1 MLLESKSLEYSH
13 RLVGMEENQVERDV
27 MEYDV
32 VVVGG
37 GPSGLSTAIKLKQ
50 LAAEKNAELS
60 VCLIEK
66 GSEIGAHILSGNCF
80 EPRALDEL
88 IPDWKEKGAPLN
100 SPATKDVVKFLIN
113 ENLSFNIP
121 FPSFLMP
128 NFNNH
133 GNYVMSLANLCRWLG
148 TQAENLGVE
157 IFPGFTAADVILEN
171 DVVKGILTGEMGI
184 SKDGEKKA
192 SYQPSMEL
200 RAKYTIF
207 AEGCRGHLGKKLIA
221 KYELDKDKDPQ
232 HYGIGFKEVWDV
244 PAEVHSEGTVMHTF
258 GWPSK
263 SKAGS
268 YFYHG
273 ENNQVYIG
281 LVVPLDYS
289 NPHLS
294 PFDEFQQW
302 KQHKDIKKILEKGK
316 RVAYGARALIKGGY
330 QSRPKMT
337 FPGGLIVGDNAGT
350 LVFTKIKGTH
360 TAMKSG
366 MLAAETVF
374 DAVQNNNLDADLES
388 YEEKFDSSWIQ
399 TDLYKSRN
407 MTPLLHKYGTW
418 IGGILMAIEQFL
430 FRGRYPFTLTHK
442 TPDYACMKKASE
454 CEKIDYPKPDGKIS
468 FDKLSSVFLSNTNHE
483 EDQPCH
489 LTLKDSSIPI
499 NVNLPTYDEP
509 AQRYC
514 PAGVYEVV
522 EKDGEHKFQINA
534 QNCVHCKTCDIK
546 DPSQNIVWIT
556 PEGMGGPNYPNM

>member
-1 MLLESKSLEYSH
+1 MS
-13 RLVGMEENQVERDV
+13 EEVAVDS

-37 GPSGLSTAIKLKQ
+37 GPAGLSTAIKLKQ
-50 LAAEKNAELS
+50 LAAENNSELS

-80 EPRALDEL
+80 EPTALDEL

-100 SPATKDVVKFLIN
+100 TPAKKDIVKFFLT
-113 ENLSFNIP
+113 EKLSFGIP
-121 FPSFLMP
+121 FASFFAP

-133 GNYVMSLANLCRWLG
+133 GNYVMSLANFCRWLA

-157 IFPGFTAADVILEN
+157 IFPGFTASEVIYEN
-171 DVVKGILTGEMGI
+171 DTVKGILTGEMGVT
-184 SKDGEKKA
+184 KEGERKP
-192 SYQPSMEL
+192 SYQPPMEL

-207 AEGCRGHLGKKLIA
+207 AEGCRGHLGKKLIS
-221 KYELDKDKDPQ
+221 KYALDANCDPQ

-244 PAEVHSEGTVMHTF
+244 PKEVHSEGTVMHSF

-263 SKAGS
+263 SNSGS
-268 YFYHG
+268 YCYHG
-273 ENNQVYIG
+273 ENNQVYLGI
-281 LVVPLDYS
+281 VVPLDYS

-302 KQHKDIKKILEKGK
+302 KHHKDIKKLLENGT
-316 RVAYGARALIKGGY
+316 RVAYGARALTKGGY
-330 QSRPKMT
+330 HSRPKMT
-337 FPGGLIVGDNAGT
+337 FPGGILVGCDAG
-350 LVFTKIKGTH
+350 LMVFTKIKGSH

-366 MLAAETVF
+366 MLAAESAF
-374 DAVQNNNLDADLES
+374 EAISQNKIGEDLIDF
-388 YEEKFDSSWIQ
+388 EEKLKSSWIE

-407 MTPLLHKYGTW
+407 MTALLHKYGALV
-418 IGGILMAIEQFL
+418 GGIIMALEQFF
-430 FRGRYPFTLTHK
+430 FRGKFPYTWRHK

-454 CEKIDYPKPDGKIS
+454 CEKIEYPKPDGKIS

-499 NVNLPTYDEP
+499 SVNLPEYDEP

-514 PAGVYEVV
+514 PAGVYEVI
-522 EKDGEHKFQINA
+522 EKDGENKFQINA

-546 DPSQNIVWIT
+546 DPSQNIVWVT

>member
-1 MLLESKSLEYSH
+1 MSE
-13 RLVGMEENQVERDV
+13 DV
-27 MEYDV
+27 AVDSMEYDV

-50 LAAEKNAELS
+50 LAAENNSELS

-66 GSEIGAHILSGNCF
+66 GSEIGALILSGNCF
-80 EPRALDEL
+80 EPTALDEL

-100 SPATKDVVKFLIN
+100 TPAKKDIVKFFLT
-113 ENLSFNIP
+113 EKLSFGIP
-121 FPSFLMP
+121 FASFFAP

-133 GNYVMSLANLCRWLG
+133 GNYVMSLANFCRWLA

-157 IFPGFTAADVILEN
+157 IFPGFTASEVIYEN
-171 DVVKGILTGEMGI
+171 DTVKGILTGEMGVT
-184 SKDGEKKA
+184 KEGERKP
-192 SYQPSMEL
+192 SYQPPMEL

-207 AEGCRGHLGKKLIA
+207 AEGCRGHLGKKLIS
-221 KYELDKDKDPQ
+221 KYALDANCDPQ
-232 HYGIGFKEVWDV
+232 HYGIGFKEVWDI
-244 PAEVHSEGTVMHTF
+244 PKEVHSEGTVMHSF

-263 SKAGS
+263 SNSGS
-268 YFYHG
+268 YCYHG
-273 ENNQVYIG
+273 ENNQVYLGI
-281 LVVPLDYS
+281 VVPLDYS

-302 KQHKDIKKILEKGK
+302 KHHKDIKKLLENGT
-316 RVAYGARALIKGGY
+316 RVAYGARALTKGGY
-330 QSRPKMT
+330 HSRPKMT
-337 FPGGLIVGDNAGT
+337 FPGGILVGCDAG
-350 LVFTKIKGTH
+350 LMVFTKIKGSH

-366 MLAAETVF
+366 MLAAESAF
-374 DAVQNNNLDADLES
+374 EAISQNKIGEDLIDF
-388 YEEKFDSSWIQ
+388 EEKLKSSWIE

-407 MTPLLHKYGTW
+407 MTALLHKYGAL
-418 IGGILMAIEQFL
+418 IGGIIMALEQFF
-430 FRGRYPFTLTHK
+430 FRGKFPYTWRHK

-454 CEKIDYPKPDGKIS
+454 CEKIEYPKPDGKIS

-499 NVNLPTYDEP
+499 SVNLPEYDEP

-522 EKDGEHKFQINA
+522 EKDGENKFQINA

-546 DPSQNIVWIT
+546 DPSQNIVWVT

>member
-1 MLLESKSLEYSH
+1 MS
-13 RLVGMEENQVERDV
+13 EEVAVDS

-37 GPSGLSTAIKLKQ
+37 GPAGLSTAIKLKQ
-50 LAAEKNAELS
+50 LAAENNSELS

-100 SPATKDVVKFLIN
+100 TPAKKDIVKFFLT
-113 ENLSFNIP
+113 EKLSFGIP
-121 FPSFLMP
+121 FASFFAP

-133 GNYVMSLANLCRWLG
+133 GNYVMSLANFCRWLA

-157 IFPGFTAADVILEN
+157 IFPGFTASEVIYEN
-171 DVVKGILTGEMGI
+171 DTVKGVLTGEMGVP
-184 SKDGEKKA
+184 KEGERKP

-207 AEGCRGHLGKKLIA
+207 AEGCRGHLGKKLIS
-221 KYELDKDKDPQ
+221 KYALDANSDPQ

-244 PAEVHSEGTVMHTF
+244 PKEVHSEGTVMHSF

-263 SKAGS
+263 SNSGS
-268 YFYHG
+268 YCYHG
-273 ENNQVYIG
+273 ENNQVYLGI
-281 LVVPLDYS
+281 VVPLDYS

-302 KQHKDIKKILEKGK
+302 KHHKDIKKLLENGT
-316 RVAYGARALIKGGY
+316 RVAYGARALTKGGY
-330 QSRPKMT
+330 HSRPKMT
-337 FPGGLIVGDNAGT
+337 FPGGILVGCDAG
-350 LVFTKIKGTH
+350 LMVFTKIKGSH

-366 MLAAETVF
+366 MLAAESAF
-374 DAVQNNNLDADLES
+374 EAISQNKIGEDLIDF
-388 YEEKFDSSWIQ
+388 EEKLKSSWIE

-407 MTPLLHKYGTW
+407 MTALLHKYGALV
-418 IGGILMAIEQFL
+418 GGIIMALEQFF
-430 FRGRYPFTLTHK
+430 FRGKFPYTWRHK

-454 CEKIDYPKPDGKIS
+454 CEKIEYPKPDVKIS
-468 FDKLSSVFLSNTNHE
+468 FDKSSSVFLSNTNHE

-489 LTLKDSSIPI
+489 LTHKDSSIPI
-499 NVNLPTYDEP
+499 SVNLPEYDEP

-522 EKDGEHKFQINA
+522 EKDGENKFQINA

-546 DPSQNIVWIT
+546 DPSQNIVWVT

>member
-1 MLLESKSLEYSH
+1 
-13 RLVGMEENQVERDV
+13 MEENQVERDV

-50 LAAEKNAELS
+50 LAAEKSAELS

-221 KYELDKDKDPQ
+221 KYELDKDKGPQ

-302 KQHKDIKKILEKGK
+302 KQHKDIKKILENGT

-374 DAVQNNNLDADLES
+374 DAIQNNNLDADLES

>member
-13 RLVGMEENQVERDV
+13 RLEGMEENQAERDV

-50 LAAEKNAELS
+50 LAAEKNAEIS

-113 ENLSFNIP
+113 ENLSLNIP

-157 IFPGFTAADVILEN
+157 IFPGFTAADAILEN

-302 KQHKDIKKILEKGK
+302 KQHKDIKKILENGT

-330 QSRPKMT
+330 QSRPKMS

-374 DAVQNNNLDADLES
+374 DAIQNNNLDADLET

-407 MTPLLHKYGTW
+407 MTPLLHKYGSW

>member
-1 MLLESKSLEYSH
+1 MS
-13 RLVGMEENQVERDV
+13 EEVAVDS

-37 GPSGLSTAIKLKQ
+37 GPAGLSTAIKLKQ
-50 LAAEKNAELS
+50 LAAENNSELS

-80 EPRALDEL
+80 EPTALDEL

-100 SPATKDVVKFLIN
+100 TPAKKDIVKFFLT
-113 ENLSFNIP
+113 EKLSFGIP
-121 FPSFLMP
+121 FASFFAP

-133 GNYVMSLANLCRWLG
+133 GNYVMSLANFCRWLA

-157 IFPGFTAADVILEN
+157 IFPGFTASEVIYEN
-171 DVVKGILTGEMGI
+171 DTVKGILTGEMGVT
-184 SKDGEKKA
+184 KEGERKP
-192 SYQPSMEL
+192 SYQPPMEL

-207 AEGCRGHLGKKLIA
+207 AEGCRGHLGKKLMS
-221 KYELDKDKDPQ
+221 KYALDANCDPQ
-232 HYGIGFKEVWDV
+232 HYGIGFKEVWDI
-244 PAEVHSEGTVMHTF
+244 PKEVHSEGTVMHSF

-263 SKAGS
+263 SNSGS
-268 YFYHG
+268 YCYHG
-273 ENNQVYIG
+273 ENNQVYLGI
-281 LVVPLDYS
+281 VVPLDYS

-302 KQHKDIKKILEKGK
+302 KHHKDIKKLLENGT
-316 RVAYGARALIKGGY
+316 RVAYGARALTKGGY
-330 QSRPKMT
+330 HSRPKMT
-337 FPGGLIVGDNAGT
+337 FPGGILVGCDAG
-350 LVFTKIKGTH
+350 LMVFTKIKGSH

-366 MLAAETVF
+366 MLAAESAF
-374 DAVQNNNLDADLES
+374 EAISQNKIGEDLIDF
-388 YEEKFDSSWIQ
+388 EEKLKSSWIE

-407 MTPLLHKYGTW
+407 MTALLHKYGALV
-418 IGGILMAIEQFL
+418 GGIIMALEQFF
-430 FRGRYPFTLTHK
+430 FRGKFPYTWRHK

-454 CEKIDYPKPDGKIS
+454 CEKIEYPKPDGKIS

-499 NVNLPTYDEP
+499 SVNLPEYDEP

-522 EKDGEHKFQINA
+522 EKDGENKFQINA

-546 DPSQNIVWIT
+546 DPSQNIVWVT

>member
-1 MLLESKSLEYSH
+1 MSE
-13 RLVGMEENQVERDV
+13 DV
-27 MEYDV
+27 AVDSMEYDV

-50 LAAEKNAELS
+50 LAAENNSELS

-80 EPRALDEL
+80 EPTALDEL

-100 SPATKDVVKFLIN
+100 TPAKKDIVKFFLT
-113 ENLSFNIP
+113 EKLSFGIP
-121 FPSFLMP
+121 FASIFAP

-133 GNYVMSLANLCRWLG
+133 GNYVMSLANFCRWLA

-157 IFPGFTAADVILEN
+157 IFPGFTASEVIYEN
-171 DVVKGILTGEMGI
+171 DTVKGIFTGEMGVT
-184 SKDGEKKA
+184 KEGERKP
-192 SYQPSMEL
+192 SYQPPMEL

-207 AEGCRGHLGKKLIA
+207 AEGCRGHLGKKLIS
-221 KYELDKDKDPQ
+221 KYALDANSDPQ
-232 HYGIGFKEVWDV
+232 HYGIGFKEVWDI
-244 PAEVHSEGTVMHTF
+244 PEEVHSEGTVMHSF

-263 SKAGS
+263 SNSGS
-268 YFYHG
+268 YCYHG
-273 ENNQVYIG
+273 ENNQVYLGI
-281 LVVPLDYS
+281 VVPLDYS

-302 KQHKDIKKILEKGK
+302 KHHKDIKKLLENGT
-316 RVAYGARALIKGGY
+316 RVAYGARALTKGGY
-330 QSRPKMT
+330 HSRPKMT
-337 FPGGLIVGDNAGT
+337 FPGGILVGCDAG
-350 LVFTKIKGTH
+350 LMVFTKIKGSH

-366 MLAAETVF
+366 MLAAESAF
-374 DAVQNNNLDADLES
+374 EAISQNKIGEDLIDF
-388 YEEKFDSSWIQ
+388 EEKLKSSWIE

-407 MTPLLHKYGTW
+407 MTALLHKYGALV
-418 IGGILMAIEQFL
+418 GGIIMAIEQFF
-430 FRGRYPFTLTHK
+430 FRGKFPYTWRHK

-454 CEKIDYPKPDGKIS
+454 CEKIEYPKPDGKIS

-499 NVNLPTYDEP
+499 SVNLPEYDEP

-522 EKDGEHKFQINA
+522 EKDGENKFQINA

-546 DPSQNIVWIT
+546 DPSQNIVWVT

>member
-13 RLVGMEENQVERDV
+13 KLVGMEENQVERDV

-88 IPDWKEKGAPLN
+88 IPDWKEKGDPLN

-302 KQHKDIKKILEKGK
+302 KQHKDIKKILESGT

-407 MTPLLHKYGTW
+407 MTPLFHKYGTW

-522 EKDGEHKFQINA
+522 EKDGEHKFQIMLRI
-534 QNCVHCKTCDIK
+534 VFIVKLVISKTLAKI
-546 DPSQNIVWIT
+546 
-556 PEGMGGPNYPNM
+556 

>member
-1 MLLESKSLEYSH
+1 MS
-13 RLVGMEENQVERDV
+13 EEVAVDS

-37 GPSGLSTAIKLKQ
+37 GPAGLSTAIKLKQ
-50 LAAEKNAELS
+50 LAAENNSELS

-80 EPRALDEL
+80 EPTALDEL

-100 SPATKDVVKFLIN
+100 TPAKKDIVKFFLT
-113 ENLSFNIP
+113 EKLSFGIP
-121 FPSFLMP
+121 FASFFAP

-133 GNYVMSLANLCRWLG
+133 GNYVMSLANFCRWLA

-157 IFPGFTAADVILEN
+157 IFPGFTASEVIYEN
-171 DVVKGILTGEMGI
+171 DTVKGILTGEMGVT
-184 SKDGEKKA
+184 KEGERKP
-192 SYQPSMEL
+192 SYQPPMEL

-207 AEGCRGHLGKKLIA
+207 AEGCRGHLGKKLIS
-221 KYELDKDKDPQ
+221 KYALDANCDPQ
-232 HYGIGFKEVWDV
+232 HYGIGFKEVWDI
-244 PAEVHSEGTVMHTF
+244 PKEVHSEGTVMHSF

-263 SKAGS
+263 SNSGS
-268 YFYHG
+268 YCYHG
-273 ENNQVYIG
+273 ENNQVYLGI
-281 LVVPLDYS
+281 VVPLDYS

-302 KQHKDIKKILEKGK
+302 KHHKDIKKLLENGT
-316 RVAYGARALIKGGY
+316 RVAYGARALTKGGY
-330 QSRPKMT
+330 HSRPKMT
-337 FPGGLIVGDNAGT
+337 FPGGILVGCNAG
-350 LVFTKIKGTH
+350 LMVFTKIKGSH

-366 MLAAETVF
+366 MLAAESAF
-374 DAVQNNNLDADLES
+374 EAISQNKIGEDLIDF
-388 YEEKFDSSWIQ
+388 EEKLKSSWIE

-407 MTPLLHKYGTW
+407 MTALLHKYGALV
-418 IGGILMAIEQFL
+418 GGIIMALEQFF
-430 FRGRYPFTLTHK
+430 FRGKFPYTWRHK

-454 CEKIDYPKPDGKIS
+454 CEKIEYPKPDGKIS

-499 NVNLPTYDEP
+499 SVNLPEYDEP

-522 EKDGEHKFQINA
+522 EKDGENKFQINA

-546 DPSQNIVWIT
+546 DPSQNIVWVT

>member
-1 MLLESKSLEYSH
+1 MS
-13 RLVGMEENQVERDV
+13 EEVAVDS

-37 GPSGLSTAIKLKQ
+37 GPAGLSTAIKLKQ
-50 LAAEKNAELS
+50 LAAENNSELS

-80 EPRALDEL
+80 EPTALDEL

-100 SPATKDVVKFLIN
+100 TPAKKDIVKFFLT
-113 ENLSFNIP
+113 EKLSFGIP
-121 FPSFLMP
+121 FASFFAP

-133 GNYVMSLANLCRWLG
+133 GNYVMSLANFCRWLA

-157 IFPGFTAADVILEN
+157 IFPGFTASEVIYEN
-171 DVVKGILTGEMGI
+171 DTVKGILTGEMGVT
-184 SKDGEKKA
+184 KEGERKP
-192 SYQPSMEL
+192 SYQPPMEL

-207 AEGCRGHLGKKLIA
+207 AEGCRGHLGKKLIS
-221 KYELDKDKDPQ
+221 KYALDANCDPQ
-232 HYGIGFKEVWDV
+232 HYGIGFKEVWDI
-244 PAEVHSEGTVMHTF
+244 PKEVHSEGTVMHSF

-263 SKAGS
+263 SNSGS
-268 YFYHG
+268 YCYHG
-273 ENNQVYIG
+273 ENNQVYLGI
-281 LVVPLDYS
+281 VVPLDYS

-302 KQHKDIKKILEKGK
+302 KHHKDIKKLLENGT
-316 RVAYGARALIKGGY
+316 RVAYGARALTKGGY
-330 QSRPKMT
+330 HSRPKMT
-337 FPGGLIVGDNAGT
+337 FPGGILVGCDAG
-350 LVFTKIKGTH
+350 LMVFTKIKGSH

-366 MLAAETVF
+366 MLAAESAF
-374 DAVQNNNLDADLES
+374 EAISQNKIGEDLIDF
-388 YEEKFDSSWIQ
+388 EEKLKSSWIE

-407 MTPLLHKYGTW
+407 MTALLHKYGALV
-418 IGGILMAIEQFL
+418 GGIIMALEQFF
-430 FRGRYPFTLTHK
+430 FRGKFPYTWRHK

-454 CEKIDYPKPDGKIS
+454 CEKIEYPKPDGKIS

-499 NVNLPTYDEP
+499 SVNLPEYDEP

-514 PAGVYEVV
+514 PAGVYEVI
-522 EKDGEHKFQINA
+522 EKDGENKFQINA

-546 DPSQNIVWIT
+546 DPSQNIVWVT

>member
-1 MLLESKSLEYSH
+1 MS
-13 RLVGMEENQVERDV
+13 EEVAVDS

-32 VVVGG
+32 VIVGG
-37 GPSGLSTAIKLKQ
+37 GPAGLSTAIKLKQ
-50 LAAEKNAELS
+50 LAAENNSELS

-80 EPRALDEL
+80 EPTALDEL

-100 SPATKDVVKFLIN
+100 TPAKKDIVKFFLT
-113 ENLSFNIP
+113 EKLSFGIP
-121 FPSFLMP
+121 FASFFAP

-133 GNYVMSLANLCRWLG
+133 GNYVMSLANFCRWLA

-157 IFPGFTAADVILEN
+157 IFPGFTASEVIYEN
-171 DVVKGILTGEMGI
+171 DTVKGILTGEMGVT
-184 SKDGEKKA
+184 KEGERKP
-192 SYQPSMEL
+192 SYQPPMEL

-207 AEGCRGHLGKKLIA
+207 AEGCRGHLGKKLIS
-221 KYELDKDKDPQ
+221 KYALDTNCDPQ

-244 PAEVHSEGTVMHTF
+244 PKEVHSEGTVMHSF

-263 SKAGS
+263 SNSGS
-268 YFYHG
+268 YCYHG
-273 ENNQVYIG
+273 ENNQVYLGI
-281 LVVPLDYS
+281 VVPLDYS

-302 KQHKDIKKILEKGK
+302 KHHKDIKKLLENGT
-316 RVAYGARALIKGGY
+316 RVAYGARALTKGGY
-330 QSRPKMT
+330 HSRPKMT
-337 FPGGLIVGDNAGT
+337 FPGGILVGCDAG
-350 LVFTKIKGTH
+350 LMVFTKIKGSH

-366 MLAAETVF
+366 MLAAESAF
-374 DAVQNNNLDADLES
+374 EAISQNKVGEDLIDF
-388 YEEKFDSSWIQ
+388 EEKLKSSWIE

-407 MTPLLHKYGTW
+407 MTALLHKYGALV
-418 IGGILMAIEQFL
+418 GGIIMALEQFF
-430 FRGRYPFTLTHK
+430 FRGKFPYTWRHK

-454 CEKIDYPKPDGKIS
+454 CEKIEYPKPDGKIS

-499 NVNLPTYDEP
+499 SVNLPEYDEP

-522 EKDGEHKFQINA
+522 EKDGENKFQINA

-546 DPSQNIVWIT
+546 DPSQNIVWVT

>member
-1 MLLESKSLEYSH
+1 MS
-13 RLVGMEENQVERDV
+13 EEVAVDS

-50 LAAEKNAELS
+50 LAAENNSELS

-80 EPRALDEL
+80 EPTALDEL

-100 SPATKDVVKFLIN
+100 TPAKKDIVKFFLT
-113 ENLSFNIP
+113 EKLSFGIP
-121 FPSFLMP
+121 FASFFAP

-133 GNYVMSLANLCRWLG
+133 GNYVMSLANFCRWLA

-157 IFPGFTAADVILEN
+157 IFPGFTASEVIYEN
-171 DVVKGILTGEMGI
+171 DTVKGILTGEMGVT
-184 SKDGEKKA
+184 KEGERKP
-192 SYQPSMEL
+192 SYQPPMEL

-207 AEGCRGHLGKKLIA
+207 AEGCRGHLGKKLIS
-221 KYELDKDKDPQ
+221 KYALDANSDPQ
-232 HYGIGFKEVWDV
+232 HYGIGFKEVWDI
-244 PAEVHSEGTVMHTF
+244 PKEVHSEGTVMHSF

-263 SKAGS
+263 SNSGS
-268 YFYHG
+268 YCYQG
-273 ENNQVYIG
+273 ENNQVYLGI
-281 LVVPLDYS
+281 VVPLDYS

-302 KQHKDIKKILEKGK
+302 KHHKDIKKLLENGT
-316 RVAYGARALIKGGY
+316 RVAYGARALTKGGY
-330 QSRPKMT
+330 HSRPKMT
-337 FPGGLIVGDNAGT
+337 FPGGILVGCDAG
-350 LVFTKIKGTH
+350 LMVFTKIKGSH

-366 MLAAETVF
+366 MLAAESAF
-374 DAVQNNNLDADLES
+374 EAISQNKIGEDLIDF
-388 YEEKFDSSWIQ
+388 EEKLKSSWIE

-407 MTPLLHKYGTW
+407 MTALLHKYGALV
-418 IGGILMAIEQFL
+418 GGIIMALEQFF
-430 FRGRYPFTLTHK
+430 FRGKFPYTWRHK

-454 CEKIDYPKPDGKIS
+454 CEKIEYPKPDGKIS

-499 NVNLPTYDEP
+499 SVNLPEYDEP

-522 EKDGEHKFQINA
+522 EKDGENKFQINA

-546 DPSQNIVWIT
+546 DPSQNIVWVT

>member
-1 MLLESKSLEYSH
+1 MSE
-13 RLVGMEENQVERDV
+13 DV
-27 MEYDV
+27 AVDSMEYDV

-37 GPSGLSTAIKLKQ
+37 GPSGLYTAIKLKQ
-50 LAAEKNAELS
+50 LAAENNSELS

-80 EPRALDEL
+80 EPTALDEL

-100 SPATKDVVKFLIN
+100 TPAKKDIVKFFLT
-113 ENLSFNIP
+113 EKLSFGIP
-121 FPSFLMP
+121 FASFFAP

-133 GNYVMSLANLCRWLG
+133 GNYVMSLANFCRWLA

-157 IFPGFTAADVILEN
+157 IFPGFTASEVIYEN
-171 DVVKGILTGEMGI
+171 DTVKGILTGEMGVT
-184 SKDGEKKA
+184 KEGERKP
-192 SYQPSMEL
+192 SYQPPMEL

-207 AEGCRGHLGKKLIA
+207 AEGCRGHLGKKLIS
-221 KYELDKDKDPQ
+221 KYALDANCDPQ

-244 PAEVHSEGTVMHTF
+244 PKEVHSEGTVMHSF

-263 SKAGS
+263 SNSGS
-268 YFYHG
+268 YCYHG
-273 ENNQVYIG
+273 ENNQVYLGI
-281 LVVPLDYS
+281 VVPLDYS

-302 KQHKDIKKILEKGK
+302 KHHKDIKKLLENGT
-316 RVAYGARALIKGGY
+316 RVAYGARALTKGGY
-330 QSRPKMT
+330 HSRPKMT
-337 FPGGLIVGDNAGT
+337 FPGGILVGCDAG
-350 LVFTKIKGTH
+350 LMVFTKIKGSH

-366 MLAAETVF
+366 MLAAESAF
-374 DAVQNNNLDADLES
+374 EAISQNKVGEDLIDF
-388 YEEKFDSSWIQ
+388 EEKLKSSWIE

-407 MTPLLHKYGTW
+407 MTALLHKYGALV
-418 IGGILMAIEQFL
+418 GGIIMALEQFF
-430 FRGRYPFTLTHK
+430 FRGKFPYTWRHK
-442 TPDYACMKKASE
+442 TPDYACMKKAAE
-454 CEKIDYPKPDGKIS
+454 CEKIEYPKPDGKIS

-499 NVNLPTYDEP
+499 SVNLPEYDEP

-522 EKDGEHKFQINA
+522 EKDGENKFQINA

-546 DPSQNIVWIT
+546 DPSQNIVWVS

>member
-1 MLLESKSLEYSH
+1 MS
-13 RLVGMEENQVERDV
+13 EEVAVDS

-37 GPSGLSTAIKLKQ
+37 GPAGLSTAIKLKQ
-50 LAAEKNAELS
+50 LAAENNSELS

-80 EPRALDEL
+80 EPTALDEL

-100 SPATKDVVKFLIN
+100 TPAKKDIVKFFLT
-113 ENLSFNIP
+113 EKLSFGIP
-121 FPSFLMP
+121 FASFFAP

-133 GNYVMSLANLCRWLG
+133 GNYVMSLANFCRWLA

-157 IFPGFTAADVILEN
+157 IFPGFTASEVIYEN
-171 DVVKGILTGEMGI
+171 DTVKGILTGEMGVT
-184 SKDGEKKA
+184 KEGERKP
-192 SYQPSMEL
+192 SYQPPMEL

-207 AEGCRGHLGKKLIA
+207 AEGCRGHLGKKLIS
-221 KYELDKDKDPQ
+221 KYALDANCDPQ
-232 HYGIGFKEVWDV
+232 HYGIGFKEVWDI
-244 PAEVHSEGTVMHTF
+244 PKEVHSEGTVMHSF

-263 SKAGS
+263 SNSGS
-268 YFYHG
+268 YCYHG
-273 ENNQVYIG
+273 ENNQVYLGI
-281 LVVPLDYS
+281 VVPLDYS

-302 KQHKDIKKILEKGK
+302 KHHKDIKKLLENGT
-316 RVAYGARALIKGGY
+316 RVAYGARALTKGGY
-330 QSRPKMT
+330 HSRPKMT
-337 FPGGLIVGDNAGT
+337 FPGGILVGCDAG
-350 LVFTKIKGTH
+350 LMVFTKIKGSH

-366 MLAAETVF
+366 MLAAESAF
-374 DAVQNNNLDADLES
+374 EAISQNKVGEDLIDF
-388 YEEKFDSSWIQ
+388 EEKLKSSWIE

-407 MTPLLHKYGTW
+407 MTALLHKYGALV
-418 IGGILMAIEQFL
+418 GGIIMALEQFF
-430 FRGRYPFTLTHK
+430 FRGKFPYTWRHK

-454 CEKIDYPKPDGKIS
+454 CEKIEYPKPDGKIS

-499 NVNLPTYDEP
+499 SVNLPEYDEP

-514 PAGVYEVV
+514 PAGVYEVI
-522 EKDGEHKFQINA
+522 EKDGENKFQINA

-546 DPSQNIVWIT
+546 DPSQNIVWVT

>member
-1 MLLESKSLEYSH
+1 MS
-13 RLVGMEENQVERDV
+13 EEVAVDS

-37 GPSGLSTAIKLKQ
+37 GPAGLSTAIKLKQ
-50 LAAEKNAELS
+50 LAAENNSELS

-80 EPRALDEL
+80 EPTALDEL

-100 SPATKDVVKFLIN
+100 TPAKKDIVKFFLT
-113 ENLSFNIP
+113 EKLSFGIP
-121 FPSFLMP
+121 FASFFAP

-133 GNYVMSLANLCRWLG
+133 GNYVMSLANFCRWLA

-157 IFPGFTAADVILEN
+157 IFPGFTASEVIYEN
-171 DVVKGILTGEMGI
+171 DTVKGILTGEMGVT
-184 SKDGEKKA
+184 KEGERKP
-192 SYQPSMEL
+192 SYQPPMEL

-207 AEGCRGHLGKKLIA
+207 AEGCRGHLGKKLIS
-221 KYELDKDKDPQ
+221 KYALDANCDPQ

-244 PAEVHSEGTVMHTF
+244 PKEVHSEGTVMHSF

-263 SKAGS
+263 SNSGS
-268 YFYHG
+268 YCYHG
-273 ENNQVYIG
+273 ENNQVYLGI
-281 LVVPLDYS
+281 VVPLDYS

-302 KQHKDIKKILEKGK
+302 KHHKDIKKLLENGT
-316 RVAYGARALIKGGY
+316 RVAYGARALTKGGY
-330 QSRPKMT
+330 HSRPKMT
-337 FPGGLIVGDNAGT
+337 FPGGILVGCDAG
-350 LVFTKIKGTH
+350 LMVFTKIKGSH

-366 MLAAETVF
+366 MLAAESAF
-374 DAVQNNNLDADLES
+374 EAISQNKIGEDLIDF
-388 YEEKFDSSWIQ
+388 EEKLKSSWIE

-407 MTPLLHKYGTW
+407 MTALLHKYGALV
-418 IGGILMAIEQFL
+418 GGIIMALEQFF
-430 FRGRYPFTLTHK
+430 FRGKFPYTWRHK

-454 CEKIDYPKPDGKIS
+454 CEKIEYPKPDGKIS

-499 NVNLPTYDEP
+499 SVNLPEYDEP

-522 EKDGEHKFQINA
+522 EKDGENKFQINA

>member
-1 MLLESKSLEYSH
+1 MS
-13 RLVGMEENQVERDV
+13 EEVAVDS

-37 GPSGLSTAIKLKQ
+37 GPAGLSTAIKLKQ
-50 LAAEKNAELS
+50 LAAENNSELS

-80 EPRALDEL
+80 EPTALDEL

-100 SPATKDVVKFLIN
+100 TPAKKDIVKFFLT
-113 ENLSFNIP
+113 EKLSFGIP
-121 FPSFLMP
+121 FASIFAP

-133 GNYVMSLANLCRWLG
+133 GNYVMSLANFCRWLA

-157 IFPGFTAADVILEN
+157 IFPGFTASEVIYEN
-171 DVVKGILTGEMGI
+171 DTVKGILTGEMGVT
-184 SKDGEKKA
+184 KEGERKP
-192 SYQPSMEL
+192 SYQPPMEL

-207 AEGCRGHLGKKLIA
+207 AEGCRGHLGKKLIS
-221 KYELDKDKDPQ
+221 KYALDANSDPQ
-232 HYGIGFKEVWDV
+232 HYGIGFKEVWDI
-244 PAEVHSEGTVMHTF
+244 PEEVHSEGTVMHSF

-263 SKAGS
+263 SNSGS
-268 YFYHG
+268 YCYHG
-273 ENNQVYIG
+273 ENNQVYLGI
-281 LVVPLDYS
+281 VVPLDYS

-302 KQHKDIKKILEKGK
+302 KHHKDIKKLLENGT
-316 RVAYGARALIKGGY
+316 RVAYGARALTKGGY
-330 QSRPKMT
+330 HSRPKMT
-337 FPGGLIVGDNAGT
+337 FPGGILVGCDAG
-350 LVFTKIKGTH
+350 LMVFTKIKGSH

-366 MLAAETVF
+366 MLAAESAF
-374 DAVQNNNLDADLES
+374 EAISQNKIGEDLIDF
-388 YEEKFDSSWIQ
+388 EEKLKSSWIE

-407 MTPLLHKYGTW
+407 MTALLHKYGALV
-418 IGGILMAIEQFL
+418 GGIIMALEQFF
-430 FRGRYPFTLTHK
+430 FRGKFPYTWRHK

-454 CEKIDYPKPDGKIS
+454 CEKIEYPKPDGKIS

-499 NVNLPTYDEP
+499 SVNLPEYDEP

-522 EKDGEHKFQINA
+522 EKDGENKFQINA

-546 DPSQNIVWIT
+546 DPSQNIVWVT